1 MLLEVATMRASRT
14 SAQLPAALRGALRE
28 PKATL
33 AAARARARAVVRLRL
48 GALLWVWDGAVRAA
62 LLGACT
68 LAESAPAQRVSRA
81 ATRAVARAVALA
93 ARERSPLPALGALG
107 GQAPRN
113 ADLAHN
119 QAPLTAV
126 LAPRAR
132 PPAPAARLDCAGARA
147 RAMDALPAA
156 PLPDPSA
163 GLLRQRRCSHH
174 AAQPALGLGGSLGGL
189 CALSHAAAD
198 LLALAAA
205 MDDTAACAD
214 PAACA
219 AGALALV
226 GERLP
231 GSGAWLRAPWLL
243 QLRAVARRAVAAVAD
258 SRARGAPDGA
268 ARSTRSRAALAV
280 SAECLLARARS
291 LARCA
296 LRPLLLCAHLG
307 GHGLAVGQQ
316 AVCGT
321 WHAAQ
326 RGVRRRGRALRR
338 CMQTLGRLCA
348 AAATCALL
356 VV

>member
-1 MLLEVATMRASRT
+1 MRVKPPGAVRRLLSLLRAFAARVARARTAPRRGAADVAAMLLEVATMRASRT

-156 PLPDPSA
+156 PLP
-163 GLLRQRRCSHH
+163 L
-174 AAQPALGLGGSLGGL
+174 SLI
-189 CALSHAAAD
+189 HI
-198 LLALAAA
+198 
-205 MDDTAACAD
+205 
-214 PAACA
+214 
-219 AGALALV
+219 
-226 GERLP
+226 
-231 GSGAWLRAPWLL
+231 
-243 QLRAVARRAVAAVAD
+243 
-258 SRARGAPDGA
+258 
-268 ARSTRSRAALAV
+268 
-280 SAECLLARARS
+280 
-291 LARCA
+291 
-296 LRPLLLCAHLG
+296 
-307 GHGLAVGQQ
+307 
-316 AVCGT
+316 
-321 WHAAQ
+321 
-326 RGVRRRGRALRR
+326 
-338 CMQTLGRLCA
+338 
-348 AAATCALL
+348 
-356 VV
+356 